1 MFSAWSLFDSPKLI
15 IFAELSSPAANFKSD
30 QPQVRTPKMQFG
42 IFNKHPNSKNYGAFP
57 RAFLSPQ
64 KLTDR
69 ALNIGNVNA
78 CLLFPKVNFRKSN
91 PNAIENPLKSQTVII
106 FLAMQKSEKQNR
118 AMQPKRIRQS
128 PVKNVNE
135 KQW

>member
-1 MFSAWSLFDSPKLI
+1 MEPSH
-15 IFAELSSPAANFKSD
+15 ELSL
-30 QPQVRTPKMQFG
+30 V
-42 IFNKHPNSKNYGAFP
+42 P
-57 RAFLSPQ
+57 RE
-64 KLTDR
+64 LTDR

-91 PNAIENPLKSQTVII
+91 PNAIENPLKSQTVIT
-106 FLAMQKSEKQNR
+106 FLTMQKSAMQNR

-128 PVKNVNE
+128 PVRNANE